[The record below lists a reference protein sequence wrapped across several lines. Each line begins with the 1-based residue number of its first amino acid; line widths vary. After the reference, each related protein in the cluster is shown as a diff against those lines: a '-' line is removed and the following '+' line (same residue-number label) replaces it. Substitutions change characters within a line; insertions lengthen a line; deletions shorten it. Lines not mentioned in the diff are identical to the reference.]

1 LVRGRIAFTFL
12 KWGSLTSFF
21 TGINIRVPGNAAER
35 ERERDDAE

>member
-12 KWGSLTSFF
+12 KWDSLTSFF

-35 ERERDDAE
+35 ETMQNE